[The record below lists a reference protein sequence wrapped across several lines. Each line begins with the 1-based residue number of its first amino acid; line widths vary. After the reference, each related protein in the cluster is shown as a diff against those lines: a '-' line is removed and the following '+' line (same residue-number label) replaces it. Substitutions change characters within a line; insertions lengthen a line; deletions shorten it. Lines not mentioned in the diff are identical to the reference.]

1 MQLISLLSDESVKRV
16 IIEKE
21 RVVNVDSTLDNRAIR
36 LNLQVLVE
44 YTESDNSIDS
54 PTVEEYIKDWLYN
67 VKANTLKPSS
77 FDRKEEVINY
87 QIIPYIGNISVKA
100 LSTDDIQTMV
110 NKLKKRYS
118 YSTVKKAYECINACL
133 RYAVKKQD
141 LPYNAAES
149 VSIPSNTQRSNS
161 DIHFFTED
169 ETRLILQESVRCCKN
184 GSRVYRMGEIFV
196 FLLNTGL
203 RIGEALALEWRNIDF
218 ENQLL
223 TVRSNIV
230 YVKDRTDSGK
240 KYCCIKQPSTK
251 TKNGSRIVPLNDE
264 AVRALISLRGINGG
278 VPYVFAT
285 KNGKRIHP
293 RNIDRTFRGILQ
305 RCGIPCTGVHSLRH
319 TFASRLFAKGIDVK
333 TVSELLGHSDVGIT
347 YDTYIHLIQE
357 QRAAAVSAIE
367 IVL

>member
-1 MQLISLLSDESVKRV
+1 MQLISLLSDENVKRV
-16 IIEKE
+16 IIERKSVVSTE
-21 RVVNVDSTLDNRAIR
+21 RSRGKGALR

-44 YTESDNSIDS
+44 YDVSEDGAKSV
-54 PTVEEYIKDWLYN
+54 TVGEYIKDWLYN

-87 QIIPYIGNISVKA
+87 QILPYIGDICIDS
-100 LSTDDIQTMV
+100 LSADDIQAMV
-110 NKLKKRYS
+110 NELKVRYS
-118 YSTVKKAYECINACL
+118 FSTVKKAYECINACL
-133 RYAVKKQD
+133 KYAVKRRD
-141 LPYNAAES
+141 IAYNVAES
-149 VSIPSNTQRSNS
+149 VTIPTNTERSNS
-161 DIHFFTED
+161 DIHFFSED
-169 ETRLILQESVRCCKN
+169 EIRLILQESVRCYKN

-203 RIGEALALEWRNIDF
+203 RIGEALALEVRNIDF

-240 KYCCIKQPSTK
+240 KYRCIKQPSTK
-251 TKNGSRIVPLNDE
+251 TKSGSRIVPLNDE

-305 RCGIPCTGVHSLRH
+305 RCGIRCTGVHSLRH

>member
-21 RVVNVDSTLDNRAIR
+21 YVENVGSALDNRALR

-44 YTESDNSIDS
+44 YAESENVGYS

-87 QIIPYIGNISVKA
+87 QIIPYIGSISVQA
-100 LSTDDIQTMV
+100 LSTDDIQNMV
-110 NKLKKRYS
+110 NELKKRYS

-133 RYAVKKQD
+133 RYAVKKRD

-149 VSIPSNTQRSNS
+149 VSIPSNMQRSDS

-184 GSRVYRMGEIFV
+184 GNRAYRIGEIFI

-203 RIGEALALEWRNIDF
+203 RIGEALALEWDNIDF
-218 ENQLL
+218 EKQLA
-223 TVRSNIV
+223 TVRNNVV
-230 YVKDRTDSGK
+230 YVKDRTGSDKS
-240 KYCCIKQPSTK
+240 YRCIKQPSTK
-251 TKNGSRIVPLNDE
+251 TKNGSRIVPLNAE
-264 AVRALISLRGINGG
+264 AARALISLKGLNGST
-278 VPYVFAT
+278 PYVFAT

-293 RNIDRTFRGILQ
+293 RNVDRTFRAILQ
-305 RCGIPCTGVHSLRH
+305 RCNIPCTGVHSLRH
-319 TFASRLFAKGIDVK
+319 TFASRLFAKGVDVK

-357 QRAAAVSAIE
+357 QRVVAVNVIE
-367 IVL
+367 NVL